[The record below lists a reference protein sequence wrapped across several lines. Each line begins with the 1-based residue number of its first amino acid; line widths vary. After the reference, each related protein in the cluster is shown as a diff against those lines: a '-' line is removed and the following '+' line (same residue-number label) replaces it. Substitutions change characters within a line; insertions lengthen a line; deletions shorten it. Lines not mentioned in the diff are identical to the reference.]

1 MEEFF
6 VWWWM
11 VGLLNKEG
19 LIQGIT
25 VETSDNRLVWFSSC
39 QSDLN
44 FQKVIYSCWKM
55 PLVKMW
61 LGSFS
66 RLKPA
71 EVCTGLQTP
80 VSVEKAL
87 SAVEYSEVLAAL
99 ELFCLNSKQGKQS
112 WKNLWDFHPHPPPP
126 RSGKLFFLPNIGFMK
141 LSWWSLPE
149 SFPLL
154 SLSLYHHSFSWHFVF
169 FVFLLPSSL
178 SVRQLTFAAYKCVP
192 ASLPESILSWTHL
205 LGSFST
211 MELKGLFDLP
221 CHPSPK
227 MTCRAVLPLLLHFM
241 LYKQVCPISK
251 SPQCH

>member
-25 VETSDNRLVWFSSC
+25 VETSDNRVVWFSSC

-55 PLVKMW
+55 PLVKVW

-71 EVCTGLQTP
+71 EVCTALQTP
-80 VSVEKAL
+80 VSVEKPL

-112 WKNLWDFHPHPPPP
+112 WKNLWDFHPYPPPP
-126 RSGKLFFLPNIGFMK
+126 RDLASCFSCQILVL
-141 LSWWSLPE
+141 W
-149 SFPLL
+149 SFPDDLFL
-154 SLSLYHHSFSWHFVF
+154 NPFLSSLSLYHHSFFWHFVF
-169 FVFLLPSSL
+169 LCLLPSSL